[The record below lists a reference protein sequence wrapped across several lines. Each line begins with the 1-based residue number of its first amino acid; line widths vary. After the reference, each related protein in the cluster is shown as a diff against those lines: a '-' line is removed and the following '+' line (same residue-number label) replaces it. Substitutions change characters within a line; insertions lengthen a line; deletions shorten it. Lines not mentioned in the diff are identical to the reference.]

1 MRILGSKK
9 RFAAVATTTAAV
21 LLGSG
26 IAVAYWTTGGSGSG
40 TADIGTSQDV
50 TFTVGA
56 GDGIDDLYPGA
67 AEVFEVDVNNPTD
80 GALQLGT
87 VDIEID
93 GFSAPAGTCDI
104 DDFSV
109 TDIVVNDEV
118 PAGPSTLTGTAT
130 ISMDNT
136 ASNQDDC
143 KNASLD
149 LSFTS

>member
-1 MRILGSKK
+1 MRILGNKK

-21 LLGSG
+21 LIGSG
-26 IAVAYWTTGGSGSG
+26 IAVAFWTTGGSGSG
-40 TADIGTSQDV
+40 SADIGTSQDV
-50 TFTVGA
+50 TYAVSAT
-56 GDGIDDLYPGA
+56 DPIDDLYPGA
-67 AEVFEVDVNNPTD
+67 DEDFVVEVDNPTD
-80 GALQLGT
+80 GPLQIGT

-93 GFSAPAGTCDI
+93 GFAAPAGTCDI

-118 PAGPSTLTGTAT
+118 PAGTSDLVGTAT
-130 ISMDNT
+130 ISMANT
-136 ASNQDDC
+136 ALNQDDC